1 MEGKIEVIYT
11 LICEKD
17 THKEVSI
24 EEIVAN
30 EKIVKILKSEFAK
43 GIRNLGISS
52 TGEAKVILET
62 TKELYSFVVDK
73 QDFADLLELAEE
85 DARLNKR
92 LKKTCQAVEIIDFVT
107 ID

>member
-1 MEGKIEVIYT
+1 MDGKIKVSYT

-17 THKEVSI
+17 THKELSI
-24 EEIVAN
+24 EEIVSN
-30 EKIVKILKSEFAK
+30 DKVVKLLKSEFAK
-43 GIRNLGISS
+43 GIRNLDISS
-52 TGEAKVILET
+52 YGDAKITLKT

-73 QDFADLLELAEE
+73 QDFADLVELAEE

-92 LKKTCQAVEIIDFVT
+92 FKKGCQAVSIIDFVT